1 MQNLRTRSALVAGVI
16 ALAIGIG
23 AGMIFASQQ
32 AGAAF
37 AQGSETEFVGV
48 VETLPAAGTVGTW
61 QVSGRT
67 VYVNEQ
73 TAIDLEGQALAPGLR
88 VEVEGYTQPDG
99 TIVAEQIEVREAD
112 DDDGPAAPPAP
123 GAPSV
128 SQDDDDGG
136 PGASQGGNS
145 VPTVPNTA
153 PAAKDDDD

>member
-48 VETLPAAGTVGTW
+48 VETLPATGTVGTW

-73 TAIDLEGQALAPGLR
+73 TEIDLEGQALAPGLR

-112 DDDGPAAPPAP
+112 DDDGGSAAPPAP

-136 PGASQGGNS
+136 PGASQSGNS
-145 VPTVPNTA
+145 GPTA